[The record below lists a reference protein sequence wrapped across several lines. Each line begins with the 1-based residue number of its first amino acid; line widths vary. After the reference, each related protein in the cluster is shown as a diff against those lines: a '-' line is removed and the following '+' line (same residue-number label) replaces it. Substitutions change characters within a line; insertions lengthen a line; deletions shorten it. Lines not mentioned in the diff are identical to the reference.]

1 MRSREGESPPPAGGS
16 FSPIIIAERK
26 VNVKMKRKMLIF
38 TGAAL
43 TVLALATQNKLFAI
57 PLFGISVAMIADIIF
72 TLAGHKE
79 D

>member
-1 MRSREGESPPPAGGS
+1 
-16 FSPIIIAERK
+16 
-26 VNVKMKRKMLIF
+26 MKRKMLIF